1 MYGKSKGRSGPKDP
15 QIMPGL
21 GPGLQQ
27 RFKEM
32 SAQES
37 LIAQKKKQIE
47 EKLLEEK
54 RKEKEQAL
62 NKTQGKG
69 KKDTSKVNPIRYVWA
84 YVVVH
89 DEPPSAVGLVCFP
102 DGTYE

>member
-37 LIAQKKKQIE
+37 LIAQKKKYAHHQCGILYLAAWTE
-47 EKLLEEK
+47 SCEMSSRHMLDEVLSSTTPKLHEVF
-54 RKEKEQAL
+54 
-62 NKTQGKG
+62 T
-69 KKDTSKVNPIRYVWA
+69 
-84 YVVVH
+84 H
-89 DEPPSAVGLVCFP
+89 
-102 DGTYE
+102 